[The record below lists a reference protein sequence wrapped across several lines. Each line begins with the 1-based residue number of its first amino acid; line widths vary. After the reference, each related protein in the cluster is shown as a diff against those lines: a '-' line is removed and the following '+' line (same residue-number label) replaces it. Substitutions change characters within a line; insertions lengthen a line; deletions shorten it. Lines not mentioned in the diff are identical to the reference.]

1 MRKIFVDGYNVI
13 NSWPQLRDMKNYSYE
28 AARAK
33 LIEMLQ
39 NYAAFKGW
47 NIIIVFDAHMVKGS
61 LEKKERLGNLILV
74 FTKEGETADGYI
86 ERIVN
91 NIGRTSEVY
100 VVTSDS
106 LEQQITFQRG
116 AVRVSS
122 IEFYYSVV
130 NDSNKL
136 VKKYESRYSSNRN
149 LLEENIDKESAQKLE
164 KIRRSK

>member
-1 MRKIFVDGYNVI
+1 LRKIFVDGYNVI
-13 NSWPQLRDMKNYSYE
+13 NSWPQLRDMKNYSFE

-33 LIEMLQ
+33 LIDMLE

-61 LEKKERLGNLILV
+61 LEKKERLGNLMVV

-91 NIGRTSEVY
+91 NIGRSSEVY

-130 NDSNKL
+130 NDGNKL
-136 VKKYESRYSSNRN
+136 VKKYENRYSSNRN
-149 LLEENIDKESAQKLE
+149 LLEENIDIESAKKLE

>member
-1 MRKIFVDGYNVI
+1 
-13 NSWPQLRDMKNYSYE
+13 MKNYSFE

-33 LIEMLQ
+33 LIDMLE

-61 LEKKERLGNLILV
+61 LEKKERLGNLMVV

-91 NIGRTSEVY
+91 NIGRNSEVY

-130 NDSNKL
+130 NDSNKI
-136 VKKYESRYSSNRN
+136 VKKHENRYSSNRN
-149 LLEENIDKESAQKLE
+149 LLEENIDIESAKKLE